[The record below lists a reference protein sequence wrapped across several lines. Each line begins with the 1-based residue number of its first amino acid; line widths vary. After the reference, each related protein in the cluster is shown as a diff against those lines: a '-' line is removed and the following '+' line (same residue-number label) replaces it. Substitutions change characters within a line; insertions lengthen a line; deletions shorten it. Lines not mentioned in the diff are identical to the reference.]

1 MQIPVLFNC
10 LGREKGDETIPTLL
24 ERQVASPVMMED
36 TIRELAR
43 LGVDTFVEIGPG
55 TALSGFVRKTLG
67 AAVSCY
73 AVENVEGLQKTV
85 EALKA

>member
-1 MQIPVLFNC
+1 
-10 LGREKGDETIPTLL
+10 
-24 ERQVASPVMMED
+24 MED

-73 AVENVEGLQKTV
+73 SVENIEGLEKTA
-85 EALKA
+85 EALKG

>member
-1 MQIPVLFNC
+1 M
-10 LGREKGDETIPTLL
+10 
-24 ERQVASPVMMED
+24 ERQVAAPVMMED

-73 AVENVEGLQKTV
+73 AVESIEGLQKTV